1 MNIFKN
7 LSRLCVLSMPALH
20 HTIRLSL
27 LCGLMGQ
34 AAAAPVEL
42 ITPSEMQA
50 SMAAPVQLM
59 PKSVPVKDAPKI
71 QIMKPTL
78 PGTVTSPTPIV
89 VKFDAV
95 APAIIK
101 PESFRVSY
109 GNFSIDITKRLL
121 SAAPVTIE
129 GLQLQEAALPKG
141 KHKLNLLIE
150 DTLGRKASQQVE
162 LDVQ

>member
-1 MNIFKN
+1 MTCFH
-7 LSRLCVLSMPALH
+7 L
-20 HTIRLSL
+20 TLSL
-27 LCGLMGQ
+27 CSLFGLISQ
-34 AAAAPVEL
+34 SAAAPLEL
-42 ITPSEMQA
+42 ITPGEMQA
-50 SMAAPVQLM
+50 SLAAPVGLM

-71 QIMKPTL
+71 QIMKANL
-78 PGTVTSPTPIV
+78 PGTISSPTPIV

-95 APAIIK
+95 APGNVK
-101 PESFRVSY
+101 PESFKVLY

-129 GLQLQEAALPKG
+129 GLQLQEVALPRG
-141 KHKLNLLIE
+141 KHKLNLSIE